1 MARNLIRI
9 LDSVYKFTDLL
20 NPETYHSNKT
30 LSLTQWTLSSKV
42 YTWKEV
48 LLLLGC
54 FFSFRHIQSSPAAWL
69 KDLFT
74 FQHPSIP
81 HLYSIQV
88 FLPYLKKKKFIMQT
102 TATKQYCIFS
112 SDLTFKNL
120 LSRGLFFLSKTIF
133 ALYCC
138 FETTICHQSWLQKW
152 WKGNRKRTTVMPYL
166 HLLLSIF
173 HYDVSDSWMFC

>member
-48 LLLLGC
+48 PLLLGW
-54 FFSFRHIQSSPAAWL
+54 FFSFRHIQSFPAAWL

-88 FLPYLKKKKFIMQT
+88 FLPYLKNIFIMQT

-120 LSRGLFFLSKTIF
+120 LSRGRFFFLSKTILLF
-133 ALYCC
+133 IVALKLLFIISLDCRNGGKAAGKG
-138 FETTICHQSWLQKW
+138 LQ
-152 WKGNRKRTTVMPYL
+152 
-166 HLLLSIF
+166 
-173 HYDVSDSWMFC
+173 